1 MIIAAHTVQLL
12 QNNAP
17 GLVSNT
23 PPAMDQLR
31 ELQHAYQKANPMKPA
46 FYKSKQAFTLVEL
59 IVVSAILGVLAI
71 MSIPVFTQY
80 VNKTKSGRAIAEIRT
95 IEKDITAYIIDHN
108 ALPPTLNA
116 AGFTR
121 PDPWERPYEYSING
135 SGPAPLEFFTTDP
148 LNTDYDLYS
157 KGPDGLSHETAAHA
171 TSADDI
177 VRSNDGG
184 YAGLRAGL

>member
-1 MIIAAHTVQLL
+1 
-12 QNNAP
+12 
-17 GLVSNT
+17 
-23 PPAMDQLR
+23 
-31 ELQHAYQKANPMKPA
+31 MKPE
-46 FYKSKQAFTLVEL
+46 FYKDIKAFTLVEL

-71 MSIPVFTQY
+71 MSIPLFTQY
-80 VNKTKSGRAIAEIRT
+80 VNKTKSSRALAEIRN
-95 IEKDITAYIIDHN
+95 IEKDITAYIIDKN
-108 ALPPTLNA
+108 TLPPTLND

-121 PDPWERPYEYSING
+121 PDPWERPYEYSIIG
-135 SGPAPLEFFTTDP
+135 SGPAPLENFIADP

-157 KGPDGLSHETAAHA
+157 KGPDGLSDAAAAHA